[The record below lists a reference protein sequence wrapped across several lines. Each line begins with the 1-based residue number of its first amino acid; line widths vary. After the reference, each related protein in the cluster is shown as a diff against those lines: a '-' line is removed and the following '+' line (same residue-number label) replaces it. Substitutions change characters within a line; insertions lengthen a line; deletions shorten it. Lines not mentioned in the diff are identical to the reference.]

1 MGPLKQA
8 SAWQRFRIRQDVP
21 AETPLKLVP
30 KAQGFC
36 QTEIHHFT
44 LTYGFFAQEAA
55 YLQSNPLHS
64 RYNLFAALAFLA
76 N

>member
-8 SAWQRFRIRQDVP
+8 SAWQRFRLRQDVP
-21 AETPLKLVP
+21 AETPLKLAAG
-30 KAQGFC
+30 AQGFWR
-36 QTEIHHFT
+36 TEMVPFT

-55 YLQSNPLHS
+55 YLQSNRVHR